1 MKKTVKDVDF
11 KGKRVLVRVDFNVP
25 LKDGKITDD
34 RRIRASLPTL
44 EYIRDHGGRLIVMSH
59 LGRPKGEVMEQYR
72 MRPVA
77 IRLSELM
84 GIEVK
89 YCEDMNWDVVKK
101 LAFNLEDGEILLLEN
116 LRFYK
121 GETKN
126 DQSLVEELL
135 SLGEVYVND
144 AFGTC
149 HRAHAST
156 AGIPAT
162 KKIPS
167 VAGFLVGKELEM
179 LGKILSEPEHPVVA
193 ILGGAKVSDKI
204 GVIENLIQKVDS
216 LLIGGGMSYTF
227 LKSMGHEIG
236 TSLLDTE
243 SLTLA
248 GQLMAKAKEKN
259 VKFLLPEDIVVA
271 KEIKEGTDHKVVN
284 ITDIP
289 SDMMGVD
296 IGPKTIDKFG
306 AVIKDAK
313 TIFWNGPLGVF
324 ELDDFAKGT
333 EAVATFIAHNSNA
346 ISLIGGGDSA
356 AAAEKL
362 GFADKMTHIS
372 TGGGASLE
380 FMEGK
385 ILPGIDAL
393 DDK

>member
-1 MKKTVKDVDF
+1 MKKTVKDVDL
-11 KGKRVLVRVDFNVP
+11 KDKRVLVRVDFNVP
-25 LKDGKITDD
+25 LKEGKITDD

-44 EYIRDHGGRLIVMSH
+44 EYIREKGGRLIVMSH
-59 LGRPKGEVMEQYR
+59 LGRPKGEIMEQYR

-89 YCEDMNWDVVKK
+89 YCEDLNWDIVKK
-101 LAFNLEDGEILLLEN
+101 QAFNLEDGEVLLLEN
-116 LRFYK
+116 LRFHK

-126 DQSLVEELL
+126 DPLMVENLL

-156 AGIPAT
+156 AGIAAT

-179 LGKILSEPEHPVVA
+179 LGKILTNPEHPVAA

-204 GVIENLIQKVDS
+204 GVIENLIQKVDA

-243 SLTLA
+243 SLPLA
-248 GQLMAKAKEKN
+248 GQLMAHAKEKG

-271 KEIKEGTDHKVVN
+271 KEIKEGTEHKIVN
-284 ITDIP
+284 ITEIP
-289 SDMMGVD
+289 SDWMGVD
-296 IGPKTIDKFG
+296 IGPKTIEKFG
-306 AVIKDAK
+306 TIIKESK

-324 ELDDFAKGT
+324 EIDAFSKGT
-333 EAVATFIAHNSNA
+333 EAVATFIAHNSGA

-385 ILPGIDAL
+385 VLPGIEAL